1 MDFEIIVIIW
11 LSILTVIALALV
23 ALDVY
28 LYRTGENTRLEAM
41 ALRARLNPLTL
52 KGNLIR
58 AVAKNHTIPK
68 KEKIEIDLSQ
78 FEVIEDIDYT

>member
-1 MDFEIIVIIW
+1 MDFEIIVITW
-11 LSILTVIALALV
+11 LSILTVIVFILV
-23 ALDVY
+23 ALGVY

-41 ALRARLNPLTL
+41 ALRARLNPMTK
-52 KGNLIR
+52 KGNPIR
-58 AVAKNHTIPK
+58 ATARNHTIPK